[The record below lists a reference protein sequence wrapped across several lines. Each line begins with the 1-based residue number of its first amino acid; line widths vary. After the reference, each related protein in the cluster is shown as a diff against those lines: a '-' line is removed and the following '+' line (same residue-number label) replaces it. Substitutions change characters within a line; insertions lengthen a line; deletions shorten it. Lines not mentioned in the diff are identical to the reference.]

1 MTSRVREYFPDP
13 IFLSKL
19 NRRNGCATGA
29 TKTMRV
35 LLINPYYPFS
45 ETPSPPLGLAF
56 LAAVLEDAGIEVQI
70 LDLVVYPYTKEQ
82 LARTLKTFDPQFVGA
97 TAVTMNFNHAA
108 GVIRDVKA
116 IAPDILTVMGG
127 PHVTFCAHETLE
139 TCPEIDFIVL
149 GEGEET
155 LLELVRAYQESSP
168 WSGIKGIAYHE
179 RGRPVLTAPREPIQ
193 NIDNLPEPARHLIP
207 LGRYRALGLPISM
220 TTSRGCP
227 FKCIFCVG
235 RKMVGARVRYRDPQK
250 VVDELAY
257 LSTLG
262 FHQINIADDLFT
274 ASKKHCMAV
283 CDEIIRRKLKIQWTS
298 FARVDTVSRPVLE
311 RMKQAGCTAV
321 SFGVESGSPEILK
334 TIKKGITL
342 DQVVNAVTMCNDV
355 GVTPQ
360 ASFILGLPGETPQ
373 TLEQTVAFARHL
385 KSMGVLHGYHL
396 LAPFP
401 GTDVRENRQAYD
413 IQIMSN
419 DWNDYHANRAIVRT
433 AAVDR
438 QTLDDIVKDWQNHF
452 DLWLDD
458 IKQRRDSGEAT
469 EEEAWPL
476 TNLEHIVLIYDLMMN
491 QVIETIGWIPCNTFD
506 PSKKELAHLADL
518 VDGTVTHTP
527 EQIRKTLHF
536 ALERSYLTREQADGH
551 CRWKWMNY
559 L

>member
-1 MTSRVREYFPDP
+1 
-13 IFLSKL
+13 
-19 NRRNGCATGA
+19 
-29 TKTMRV
+29 MRV
-35 LLINPYYPFS
+35 LLINPCYPIS

-56 LAAVLEDAGIEVQI
+56 LAAAMEVDGIEVQI
-70 LDLVVYPYTKEQ
+70 LDLVVYPYTKEL
-82 LARTLKTFDPQFVGA
+82 LAKTLKAFDPQFVGA

-116 IAPDILTVMGG
+116 LAPDILTVMGG
-127 PHVTFCAHETLE
+127 PHVTFCARETLE
-139 TCPEIDFIVL
+139 TCPQIDFIVL

-155 LLELVRAYQESSP
+155 LVELVRAYQNGSP
-168 WSGIKGIAYHE
+168 WGNIKGLAYQE
-179 RGRPVLTAPREPIQ
+179 QGRPVLTEPKDPIQ
-193 NIDNLPEPARHLIP
+193 DIDSLPEPARHLIP

-235 RKMVGARVRYRDPQK
+235 RKMVGARVRYRNPRK
-250 VVDELAY
+250 IVDELVY

-274 ASKKHCMAV
+274 ASKKHCLAV
-283 CDEIIRRKLKIQWTS
+283 CDEIIRRQLKIQWTS
-298 FARVDTVSRPVLE
+298 FARVDTVSRPALE

-342 DQVVNAVTMCNDV
+342 DQVVHAVSMCNDI

-360 ASFILGLPGETPQ
+360 ASFILGLPGETLQ
-373 TLEQTVAFARHL
+373 TLQQTVAFAEHL
-385 KSMGVLHGYHL
+385 KSLGVLHGYHL

-401 GTDVRENRQAYD
+401 GTDVRENSQDYD

-419 DWNDYHANRAIVRT
+419 DWNDYHANQAIVRT
-433 AAVDR
+433 STVNQ
-438 QTLDDIVKDWQNHF
+438 QTLDGIVKDWQNHF
-452 DLWLDD
+452 DIWLDD
-458 IKQRRDSGEAT
+458 IKQRRESGEAT

-476 TNLEHIVLIYDLMMN
+476 TNLEHIVLIYDLMMK
-491 QVIETIGWIPCNTFD
+491 QVLETIGWISCK
-506 PSKKELAHLADL
+506 PSAPSGKDDLAHLAAL
-518 VDGTVTHTP
+518 VDGTIPHTR

-536 ALERSYLTREQADGH
+536 AKARGYLTSDQKGGDF
-551 CRWKWMNY
+551 RWKWIDY

>member
-1 MTSRVREYFPDP
+1 
-13 IFLSKL
+13 
-19 NRRNGCATGA
+19 
-29 TKTMRV
+29 MRV
-35 LLINPYYPFS
+35 LLINPYYPIS

-56 LAAVLEDAGIEVQI
+56 LAAALEAADIEVQI
-70 LDLVVYPYTKEQ
+70 LDFVVYPYSKER

-97 TAVTMNFNHAA
+97 TAVTMNFEHAA
-108 GVIRDVKA
+108 SVIRDVKA

-127 PHVTFCAHETLE
+127 PHVTFCASETMQA
-139 TCPEIDFIVL
+139 CPEIDFIVL

-155 LLELVRAYQESSP
+155 LVELVTIYQNGRNWGNIKGLAYQK
-168 WSGIKGIAYHE
+168 KGQ
-179 RGRPVLTAPREPIQ
+179 PVLTPPKDPIQ
-193 NIDNLPEPARHLIP
+193 DIDALPEPARHLIP

-250 VVDELAY
+250 VVDELEY

-283 CDEIIRRKLKIQWTS
+283 CDEILRRQLKIQWTS
-298 FARVDTVSRPVLE
+298 FARVDTVSRPALE

-342 DQVVNAVTMCNDV
+342 DQVIDAVNMCNDV

-360 ASFILGLPGETPQ
+360 ASFILGLPGETLQ
-373 TLEQTVAFARHL
+373 TMQQTVAFAERL
-385 KSMGVLHGYHL
+385 KDMGVLHGYHL

-401 GTDVRENRQAYD
+401 GTDVRENSQAYD

-419 DWNDYHANRAIVRT
+419 DWNDYHANQAIVRT
-433 AAVDR
+433 AAVD
-438 QTLDDIVKDWQNHF
+438 QPTLDGVVKDWQKNF
-452 DLWLDD
+452 DTWLDD
-458 IKQRRDSGEAT
+458 IKQRRDSGEAS

-476 TNLEHIVLIYDLMMN
+476 TNLEHIVLIYDLMMKEVLEKMGEVPCD
-491 QVIETIGWIPCNTFD
+491 QPGIPGDND
-506 PSKKELAHLADL
+506 LAQL
-518 VDGTVTHTP
+518 VNLIDGTIPHTL
-527 EQIRKTLHF
+527 EQIHKTIQF
-536 ALERSYLTREQADGH
+536 AVARGYLTKNQRSGH
-551 CRWKWMNY
+551 CHWKWIDY

>member
-1 MTSRVREYFPDP
+1 MGYNPVNFRFAKDLIEILT
-13 IFLSKL
+13 I
-19 NRRNGCATGA
+19 GIA
-29 TKTMRV
+29 KTMRI
-35 LLINPYYPFS
+35 LLINPYYPIS

-56 LAAVLEDAGIEVQI
+56 LAAALEAAGIEVRI
-70 LDLVVYPYTKEQ
+70 LDLVVYPYTKER
-82 LARTLKTFDPQFVGA
+82 LARTLRAFDPQFVGA
-97 TAVTMNFNHAA
+97 TAVTMNFEHAA

-127 PHVTFCAHETLE
+127 PHVTFCARETME
-139 TCPEIDFIVL
+139 ACPEIDFIVL

-155 LLELVRAYQESSP
+155 LVELVRAYQNGSNWEN
-168 WSGIKGIAYHE
+168 IKGIAYQDQ
-179 RGRPVLTAPREPIQ
+179 GRPVLTAPKDPIQ
-193 NIDNLPEPARHLIP
+193 DIDTLPEPARHLIP

-227 FKCIFCVG
+227 FQCIFCVG
-235 RKMVGARVRYRDPQK
+235 RKMVGARTRYRNPK
-250 VVDELAY
+250 KIVDELVY
-257 LSTLG
+257 LSTLD

-274 ASKKHCMAV
+274 ASKKHCMTV
-283 CDEIIRRKLKIQWTS
+283 CDEIIQRKLKIQWTS

-321 SFGVESGSPEILK
+321 SFGVESGSPEILT

-342 DQVVNAVTMCNDV
+342 NQVVDAVTMCNNV

-360 ASFILGLPGETPQ
+360 ASFILGLPGETLQ
-373 TLEQTVAFARHL
+373 TLQQTVAFAEQL
-385 KSMGVLHGYHL
+385 KGMGVLHGYHL

-419 DWNDYHANRAIVRT
+419 DWNDYHANKAIVRT
-433 AAVDR
+433 SAVD
-438 QTLDDIVKDWQNHF
+438 QQILDDIVKDWQKNF
-452 DLWLDD
+452 DTWLDD

-476 TNLEHIVLIYDLMMN
+476 TNLEHIVLIYDLMMK
-491 QVIETIGWIPCNTFD
+491 QVLENIGWIPCKKPGTS
-506 PSKKELAHLADL
+506 SKNKLAQLADHMN
-518 VDGTVTHTP
+518 GTISHTP
-527 EQIRKTLHF
+527 EQLRKTLQF
-536 ALERSYLTREQADGH
+536 ATARGYLTKDQAEEQ
-551 CRWKWMNY
+551 CRWKWIDY